1 MLSIENPPSDP
12 SCSCQFPQLN
22 TSHGD
27 DSPSHKLNVD
37 LLNPPPPP
45 PPHQLPKFSIRDY
58 VFTSRG
64 KDIKKNWPFSLKNL
78 QICLKHGVKD
88 VLPPFQ
94 SIGVVKTQATKR
106 WTVDTS
112 SVEKKSISNFDA
124 ELGSG
129 SNNNEV
135 LDSADYV
142 QLKHKLENACIDT
155 SSCRSAEENDFP
167 STTTSVSQSEIE
179 SVPTARPSSSPP
191 KNVTLLEASASV
203 SASASASATVEL
215 EAGHPSSHKTE
226 NTTRPLGKKCR
237 LIVKFSGNSDHC
249 STEDIASNTSAVSET
264 MASKVCPV
272 CKIFTS
278 SSNTTLNAHIDQCL
292 SAESTPKWTA
302 DFRVARHRIKPRK
315 TRLMVDIYATAQ
327 RCTLEELDR
336 RNGTSWA
343 SISNLPAQDSEK
355 LDLPAEVKR
364 QRVSQV
370 HPEDAGEVGE
380 VYIDANGTKLRILSK
395 SNDAPAV
402 SKVVEDLQ
410 TKNPL
415 KGGKGSK
422 FLSNKKKK
430 RHARKH
436 LKYLKLA
443 SQSRKFFSYKAR
455 ASEKSGGEE
464 GNNGVEESSKE
475 KHEIQKKIKSSDSG
489 TLRPWVCSK
498 RRGLAKKANN
508 QGVNQPF
515 RCKWHLARDLLVE
528 NDQQHVC
535 ETLAERNHVQKFTNL
550 SENLSS
556 SPSTSERVENP
567 FYNCQVS
574 DRLEL
579 SSGRKRVG
587 SLFFG
592 ARISDDTE
600 RSLPQINHNDN
611 QLCKDNPF
619 KNGSHTFEPS
629 NSSRNCV
636 SSVKNKRDDSHG
648 DPDKISDILPGTSA
662 APPLNTRAFASKALR
677 TVLRKKTSSVSCRSS
692 VTKSKPIMDEKFS
705 EWRKNQMDCIGQVD
719 EEVSAWHS
727 AVCQQYALMHNGIDD
742 HLGREEITENTSSRR
757 GTVPEIKQDR
767 GSISF
772 SQEDEAP
779 QSYSHDEGENTD
791 SSARAGDDLPDNV
804 DVLKSVEAGVT
815 SLSQS
820 AVTKFHKLSNCSKT
834 QSNSL
839 HSVEDFNGILYG
851 GEALTGPTEPS
862 FVNGEEIYCSDEVGN
877 GMIGQ
882 SAHVGPGLDSDIG
895 HGNLFPEVDP
905 IPIPGPPGSFLP
917 SPRDMGSDDFQ
928 GNSSLTTSRVQSS
941 QDQLEFVDG
950 DSSDS
955 PISTTSTISNSTA
968 ARSNLKHPELLS
980 SVGAHAIQDG
990 MRSGFSTAS
999 MEAMVENA
1007 AMVPLT
1013 GPGAQKTYFDG
1024 EKFRVNKISI
1034 EKRPLSFKN
1043 DGQPC
1048 CCQRKE
1054 RISQDTALN
1063 YQESQL
1069 LRRRTMSSVTLPAM
1083 GKQNARPNNFDA
1095 RPEIFPISS
1104 CPSFGS
1110 EKIMLPLKGPAGSIS
1125 VKGSPERAMKFVGH
1139 GDCDSPSP
1147 STPNPVLRLM
1157 GKNLMV
1163 INKEEDIAMPLGQSQ
1178 QGAQNSQVI
1187 SQFQTASQASP
1198 SNIQSQDCHSFSHLP
1213 PLAPLIFNCNLYD
1226 AVGPSVDVRFSS
1238 IYRNHTNPRTPQTPA
1253 RVSVSLLPNQHI
1265 NGGFAASLEPQS
1277 HMYDLSSRHNRP
1289 KVRLNETSS
1298 YNIDKVLTTL
1308 DHPQK
1313 TSDGGASIKEI
1324 IVIDDVPESE
1334 SNEGADIAKY
1344 SEGLR
1349 MTQLISSGISVPTG
1363 PSFNSRHVS
1372 PFSGY
1377 QPRDPSLLSES
1388 PVMHNSG
1395 FHAMPPRLPNSSPV
1409 RWSCTPES
1417 SGVLQRNSFMAA
1429 STSTGHHSGS
1439 SRYYSP
1445 SL

>member
-22 TSHGD
+22 TTHSD
-27 DSPSHKLNVD
+27 DSPSDKLDVD
-37 LLNPPPPP
+37 LLNPPPPS
-45 PPHQLPKFSIRDY
+45 PHLPKFSIRDY

-78 QICLKHGVKD
+78 QLCLKHGVKD

-94 SIGVVKTQATKR
+94 AIGAVKTQATKR
-106 WTVDTS
+106 WTVDTCS
-112 SVEKKSISNFDA
+112 IEKKSIGNFDA
-124 ELGSG
+124 EPGSG
-129 SNNNEV
+129 PNNNEV
-135 LDSADYV
+135 LDSADDV

-155 SSCRSAEENDFP
+155 SSCRSAGENDFP

-179 SVPTARPSSSPP
+179 SVPTERPSSSPP
-191 KNVTLLEASASV
+191 ETDTLLEA
-203 SASASASATVEL
+203 SASASASATVEV
-215 EAGHPSSHKTE
+215 EAGHPTSHKTE
-226 NTTRPLGKKCR
+226 NTTRPPGKKCR
-237 LIVKFSGNSDHC
+237 LIVKFSGNSDRS
-249 STEDIASNTSAVSET
+249 STEDIASNSTAVSET

-302 DFRVARHRIKPRK
+302 DSRVTKHRIKPRK
-315 TRLMVDIYATAQ
+315 TRLMVDIYSTAQ

-343 SISNLPAQDSEK
+343 TISSLPAQDSEK
-355 LDLPAEVKR
+355 LDVPAEVKR

-395 SNDAPAV
+395 SNDAPVV
-402 SKVVEDLQ
+402 SKVVEDLPP
-410 TKNPL
+410 KNPL

-422 FLSNKKKK
+422 FLSIKKKK

-443 SQSRKFFSYKAR
+443 PQSRNFFSYKAR
-455 ASEKSGGEE
+455 ASQISRGEGYNE
-464 GNNGVEESSKE
+464 VEESSKE
-475 KHEIQKKIKSSDSG
+475 KHEIQKQIRSSDSG
-489 TLRPWVCSK
+489 TLRQWVRSK

-508 QGVNQPF
+508 QGGNQPF
-515 RCKWHLARDLLVE
+515 RCKWHLARGLLVE
-528 NDQQHVC
+528 NDQPRVG
-535 ETLAERNHVQKFTNL
+535 ETSAERNRVQKFTNL
-550 SENLSS
+550 SENLLS

-567 FYNCQVS
+567 FYNSQVS
-574 DRLEL
+574 DRSEH

-592 ARISDDTE
+592 ARISDNME
-600 RSLPQINHNDN
+600 RSLPQINHHGN
-611 QLCKDNPF
+611 QLSEDSPF
-619 KNGSHTFEPS
+619 RNGSHTFEPS

-636 SSVKNKRDDSHG
+636 SSVNNKRVGNHG
-648 DPDKISDILPGTSA
+648 DPDSNSDILPGTST
-662 APPLNTRAFASKALR
+662 APSLNTHALASKALR
-677 TVLRKKTSSVSCRSS
+677 TVLRKKSLSVSCQSS
-692 VTKSKPIMDEKFS
+692 VIKSKPNMGEKFS
-705 EWRKNQMDCIGQVD
+705 ARRKNRMVQIGQVD
-719 EEVSAWHS
+719 EDVAAWHS
-727 AVCQQYALMHNGIDD
+727 EVDQQYALMHNGTDE
-742 HLGREEITENTSSRR
+742 HLGREEITENTCFER
-757 GTVPEIKQDR
+757 GGVLEGKQDR

-772 SQEDEAP
+772 SQEDGAP
-779 QSYSHDEGENTD
+779 QSYGHDEGKNTD
-791 SSARAGDDLPDNV
+791 SSARAGDDLLEKV
-804 DVLKSVEAGVT
+804 DVLESVEVGVS
-815 SLSQS
+815 SLRQS
-820 AVTKFHKLSNCSKT
+820 AVTKFDKLSNRPKT

-839 HSVEDFNGILYG
+839 HSVEDYNGILCG
-851 GEALTGPTEPS
+851 GEALTGPTEPG
-862 FVNGEEIYCSDEVGN
+862 FVNGEEMYCSDEVGN

-882 SAHVGPGLDSDIG
+882 SAHMGPGLDSDIG
-895 HGNLFPEVDP
+895 HGNSFPEVDP

-941 QDQLEFVDG
+941 QDQLDFVDG

-955 PISTTSTISNSTA
+955 PISATSTISNSAA
-968 ARSNLKHPELLS
+968 ARSNLKYQESLS
-980 SVGAHAIQDG
+980 SVGVHTIQDRV
-990 MRSGFSTAS
+990 RSGFSTAS
-999 MEAMVENA
+999 MEAV
-1007 AMVPLT
+1007 VPLT
-1013 GPGAQKTYFDG
+1013 GPGAEKTYPDG
-1024 EKFRVNKISI
+1024 EKFKVNKITI

-1054 RISQDTALN
+1054 RISQDIAPN

-1069 LRRRTMSSVTLPAM
+1069 LRRRTMASVTLPAM

-1095 RPEIFPISS
+1095 RPEILPLSG

-1110 EKIMLPLKGPAGSIS
+1110 EKVVLPLKGPAGSIS
-1125 VKGSPERAMKFVGH
+1125 VKGSPEGGKFVGH

-1147 STPNPVLRLM
+1147 STPNPILRLM

-1163 INKEEDIAMPLGQSQ
+1163 VNKEEDTAMPLGQSQ
-1178 QGAQNSQVI
+1178 QCAQNSQVI
-1187 SQFQTASQASP
+1187 SQFQTASRVSP
-1198 SNIQSQDCHSFSHLP
+1198 GNMQNQDCHSFTHMP
-1213 PLAPLIFNCNLYD
+1213 PLAPVIFNRNPYD
-1226 AVGPSVDVRFSS
+1226 AVGPSFEVRFSS
-1238 IYRNHTNPRTPQTPA
+1238 SYRNHTNPRTPQTHAHVPA
-1253 RVSVSLLPNQHI
+1253 SLFPNQHI
-1265 NGGFAASLEPQS
+1265 NGGFAASLEPN
-1277 HMYDLSSRHNRP
+1277 MYEDAYSLSSRHNRP
-1289 KVRLNETSS
+1289 RIRLNETSP

-1308 DHPQK
+1308 DRPQK
-1313 TSDGGASIKEI
+1313 TADGGASIKEI

-1334 SNEGADIAKY
+1334 ANESADVAKY

-1349 MTQLISSGISVPTG
+1349 TTQLISSGISIPTVP
-1363 PSFNSRHVS
+1363 SYNSRHVS

-1377 QPRDPSLLSES
+1377 QPQDPSLLGES
-1388 PVMHNSG
+1388 PVMHDSS
-1395 FHAMPPRLPNSSPV
+1395 FHAMPSRLPNSSPV
-1409 RWSCTPES
+1409 KWSCTPES
-1417 SGVLQRNSFMAA
+1417 SGVLQRSSFMAA
-1429 STSTGHHSGS
+1429 STSSGHHLGS
-1439 SRYYSP
+1439 SLYYSP